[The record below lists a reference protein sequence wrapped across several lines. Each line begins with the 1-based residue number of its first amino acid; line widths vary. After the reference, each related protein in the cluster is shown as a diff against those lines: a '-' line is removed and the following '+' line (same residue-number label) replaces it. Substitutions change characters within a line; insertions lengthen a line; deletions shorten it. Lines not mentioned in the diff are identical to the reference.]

1 MATTCALVTELLP
14 YPLLKLALPVDP
26 YSPGQSLQLQAS
38 HWPTSTLALS
48 TPVAATGD
56 SPAYFQVIAMSI
68 SLKTEGL
75 VLSYQDT
82 RIRECQTAAMR
93 LNRTLG
99 PLQSTHVL
107 DTMSF
112 ITSTAIVSG

>member
-1 MATTCALVTELLP
+1 
-14 YPLLKLALPVDP
+14 
-26 YSPGQSLQLQAS
+26 
-38 HWPTSTLALS
+38 
-48 TPVAATGD
+48 
-56 SPAYFQVIAMSI
+56 MSI